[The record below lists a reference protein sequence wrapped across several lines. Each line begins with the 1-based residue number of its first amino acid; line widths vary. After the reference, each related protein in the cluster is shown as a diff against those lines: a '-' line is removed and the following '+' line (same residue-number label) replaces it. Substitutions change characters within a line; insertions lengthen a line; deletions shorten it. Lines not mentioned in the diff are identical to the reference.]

1 MGERMAL
8 KVDPEIYDAYAGRYE
23 LAPNVFFTVKRQ
35 GDQLMVELPGQSF
48 YEVFPTSETK
58 FFYTVVDAQLT
69 FVKEGNGEV
78 KSLIL
83 HQNGLNQEAK
93 RVK

>member
-1 MGERMAL
+1 MVA
-8 KVDPEIYDAYAGRYE
+8 KVDPKIYDAYAGRYE
-23 LAPNVFFTVKRQ
+23 LAPDVFFTVKWQ
-35 GDQLMVELPGQSF
+35 GEQLMVQLTGQSF
-48 YEVFPTSETK
+48 YEVFPASETK

-69 FVKEGNGEV
+69 FVKDGSGEV

-83 HQNGLNQEAK
+83 HQNGLDQEAK